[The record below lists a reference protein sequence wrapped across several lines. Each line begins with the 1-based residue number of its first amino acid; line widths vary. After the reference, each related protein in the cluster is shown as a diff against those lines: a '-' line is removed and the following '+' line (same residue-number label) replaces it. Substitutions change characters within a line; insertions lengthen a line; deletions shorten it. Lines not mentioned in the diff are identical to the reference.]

1 MRLIPSYLVV
11 SWSYF
16 SIGRPRVKKHKEVLP
31 GNQRGHDRDRA
42 DTRLKAGERRERFF
56 ADDDVSLD
64 ELVARER
71 KEGRQAK
78 YDAHYADN
86 ISRNK
91 QCVHLIHRHC
101 NCMLRLLAACSP
113 HRRGGR
119 CDVIR
124 FKEGYDSDDE
134 YGDGGSAHTKYEE
147 RRSRKA
153 GKDHE
158 REQQRAVTETKRM
171 NKMVTNVSHTTS
183 RLI

>member
-1 MRLIPSYLVV
+1 M
-11 SWSYF
+11 
-16 SIGRPRVKKHKEVLP
+16 LP
-31 GNQRGHDRDRA
+31 GNQRGHDRDRP

-64 ELVARER
+64 ELVSRER

-91 QCVHLIHRHC
+91 QCVHAGSHPSLLCLRAC
-101 NCMLRLLAACSP
+101 AFCSLYSQSRRLL
-113 HRRGGR
+113 
-119 CDVIR
+119 VIGCAYVTR

-134 YGDGGSAHTKYEE
+134 YGEGGSAHTKYEE

-153 GKDHE
+153 GKDHD
-158 REQQRAVTETKRM
+158 REQQRAVNETKRL
-171 NKMVTNVSHTTS
+171 NKMVTNVRPTTS
-183 RLI
+183 RLSRPAFATAGSTHS